1 MADKSDN
8 PPGKIQPR
16 PNDPALSKGEALAG
30 WEITA
35 TDIARTRAR
44 WARLVA
50 GFEARIKIALTP
62 TLSQRERGQDD
73 A

>member
-1 MADKSDN
+1 MAD
-8 PPGKIQPR
+8 KIQPR
-16 PNDPALSKGEALAG
+16 PNDKALSRGEALAG

-50 GFEARIKIALTP
+50 GFEARIKAAATP
-62 TLSQRERGQDD
+62 GKG
-73 A
+73 